1 MPFIRVWIDLIWS
14 TKNREPTISRE
25 LLPQLL
31 DHVRE
36 NAKEKN
42 ILLDSIDAV
51 SDHAHALISL
61 RADQTIARIA
71 QLLKGESAHW
81 VNQKNLTR
89 FKFEWQDEYIAI
101 SVSESAVD
109 TVRAYIKN
117 QEEHHRKKSFGEEY
131 QEFLKEYGFEIL
143 QSSATS

>member
-1 MPFIRVWIDLIWS
+1 MPFVRIWVHLIWS
-14 TKNREPTISRE
+14 TKNREAMISRE
-25 LLPQLL
+25 LLPQLME
-31 DHVRE
+31 HIRG
-36 NAKEKN
+36 NAAEKN
-42 ILLDSIDAV
+42 IWLDTINAV

-61 RADQTIARIA
+61 KADQTVAKVA
-71 QLLKGESAHW
+71 QLLKGESSHW
-81 VNQKNLTR
+81 INDKNLTR

-109 TVRAYIKN
+109 SVRAYVRN

-143 QSSATS
+143 QKESQ